1 MILTHKMTEKE
12 IQTACHQFGLNRS
25 QVVEGFG
32 AFNGDEVNCLLVTS
46 LQAAKAVQATIAE
59 YYDMSV
65 SQFRKADESETDG
78 LGRITQDGRCWK
90 VTC

>member
-1 MILTHKMTEKE
+1 MITKMTQKE
-12 IQTACHQFGLNRS
+12 IQSACHQFGLNRS

-32 AFNGDEVNCLLVTS
+32 SFNGDEVNCLIVTS
-46 LQAAKAVQATIAE
+46 LQAANAVQAAIAE
-59 YYDMSV
+59 YYDMTV

-78 LGRITQDGRCWK
+78 LGRITQAGKYWK